1 MKKTDIAIIKLGGS
15 IITDKTKPYTPNLPV
30 IKRLAREIK
39 KADVSVVLI
48 HGQGSFAH
56 TSAKKYGGIKG
67 YKSRWGIA
75 KVARDAMEINR
86 IVMDVFIETKLPAI
100 SFRPNSLFLA
110 KSGKLINQNLEPV
123 FQALEQ
129 GLMPVLYGDVIMD
142 TSFKTTIFSGEKITR
157 FLINFLSNK
166 YNVKY
171 IVQVGVTDGV
181 LDENG
186 KTIPKLNSKT
196 FENIKKD
203 IYSSKS
209 NDVTGGMM
217 HKVKESL
224 EIAKQKISTYIINGT
239 RSNELLNLLKNKK
252 TNHMTTI
259 TNI

>member
-1 MKKTDIAIIKLGGS
+1 MKKQIVIIKLGGS
-15 IITDKTKPYTPNLPV
+15 IITDKTKPYTPNMSA
-30 IKRLAREIK
+30 IKRLAREVKSSGVPVII
-39 KADVSVVLI
+39 I

-56 TSAKKYGGIKG
+56 TSAKKYGGMKG

-75 KVARDAMEINR
+75 KVARDAMEMNR
-86 IVMDVFIETKLPAI
+86 IVIDELLNEKIPAI

-110 KSGKLINQNLEPV
+110 KSGKLIKQNLEPV

-129 GLMPVLYGDVIMD
+129 GLTPVLYGDVIMD
-142 TSFKTTIFSGEKITR
+142 KYFKTTIFSGEKTTR
-157 FLINFLSNK
+157 FLIDFISNK

-181 LDENG
+181 LDKKG
-186 KTIPKLNSKT
+186 KTIPILNSMI

-203 IYSSKS
+203 ISGSKS

-217 HKVKESL
+217 HKVGESL
-224 EIAKQKISTYIINGT
+224 EIAKHNIPTYIINGARKNT
-239 RSNELLNLLKNKK
+239 LLNLLKNKH
-252 TNHMTTI
+252 TNYMTII